1 MEQYL
6 GRHMTSIEGEER
18 LRFSTRWGATI
29 FGGAACLYGSGKQW
43 VANDGWY
50 PFAGAGIQFIVK
62 PEDRML
68 LNFEFA
74 HGNLNNYGIY
84 LKFGYAW

>member
-1 MEQYL
+1 
-6 GRHMTSIEGEER
+6 
-18 LRFSTRWGATI
+18 
-29 FGGAACLYGSGKQW
+29 
-43 VANDGWY
+43 
-50 PFAGAGIQFIVK
+50 VK
-62 PEDRML
+62 PEDHML